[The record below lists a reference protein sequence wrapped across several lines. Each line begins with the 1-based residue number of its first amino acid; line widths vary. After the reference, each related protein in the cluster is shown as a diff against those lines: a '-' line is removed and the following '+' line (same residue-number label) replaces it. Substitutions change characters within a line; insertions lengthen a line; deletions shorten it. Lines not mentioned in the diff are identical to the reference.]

1 MNDERHKA
9 LGWLLGAA
17 AVVVALG
24 LYLLLTAPGQDLLSE
39 TYSVM

>member
-1 MNDERHKA
+1 MNDDRQKA

-17 AVVVALG
+17 AVVIALVV
-24 LYLLLTAPGQDLLSE
+24 YLWLTAPGQDLLAE